1 MLSFSQ
7 YNEMRCSIL
16 ANTTNKFFSKVTLV
30 PPPLKRLSFPP
41 IKDAAV
47 YEGEPF
53 LNYGD
58 YNQVLASAD
67 SSGKQFIS
75 LFGFKNV
82 NITPTQWKT
91 VNSVKFILSSSS
103 ISSEL
108 NRIELFTIDDD
119 TTWNES
125 DVNWKLKPTYSAT
138 AINNTEYPAGSTS
151 IAFDLTDYFLKTF
164 GNPSN
169 KEFGFAMKAKYD
181 TSSIVSFYSKEAIS
195 SLSPVL
201 VISYYDMGVTPVIA
215 SINGNILPSFGI
227 PDADIVCSVTP
238 EGQYT
243 RVDIDATID
252 PLKSSITTDI
262 DSSILVKQRYF
273 EFLNG
278 TVEPLKNTLTAVE
291 INGNC
296 FGVDYINTDING
308 SIADPK
314 QNLTAVDIDGSV
326 TLKDSAS
333 VVDIN
338 GTADPAKFILNPVD
352 IDSTVT
358 PEKRYTNADIAGS
371 IKCSGPIT
379 NVDIACSIIHEISID
394 PVEINGSI
402 ADPKQTLTAVDI
414 DGNIVGVILPANSTD
429 IDGAVTA
436 GTGAFTP
443 IDIDGNIV
451 GVILPANSTDID
463 CSTDPAKNKLTS
475 VDIDGTIAIKGL
487 FTPVDID
494 CNFEPSYAID
504 NPPEISCSVDVIP
517 AVVVDID
524 CTVHAVQRPV
534 TDIDCSIITIQR
546 KAVFINSSIIAS
558 AYTNTD
564 INSEVIALGSTQVDI
579 NCSLNYNLSGGKSYT
594 FIV

>member
-1 MLSFSQ
+1 
-7 YNEMRCSIL
+7 MRCSIL

-201 VISYYDMGVTPVIA
+201 VISYYDMGVTPAIA

-243 RVDIDATID
+243 DAVGG
-252 PLKSSITTDI
+252 ITTVEEKWIGTYTGLLFSDASNAYLTS
-262 DSSILVKQRYF
+262 DLGVLLKYLDFGILVAGKPSLPLL
-273 EFLNG
+273 LNV
-278 TVEPLKNTLTAVE
+278 TNTTSYLLK
-291 INGNC
+291 
-296 FGVDYINTDING
+296 F
-308 SIADPK
+308 SIA
-314 QNLTAVDIDGSV
+314 L
-326 TLKDSAS
+326 
-333 VVDIN
+333 
-338 GTADPAKFILNPVD
+338 
-352 IDSTVT
+352 
-358 PEKRYTNADIAGS
+358 
-371 IKCSGPIT
+371 
-379 NVDIACSIIHEISID
+379 
-394 PVEINGSI
+394 
-402 ADPKQTLTAVDI
+402 
-414 DGNIVGVILPANSTD
+414 IVS
-429 IDGAVTA
+429 
-436 GTGAFTP
+436 
-443 IDIDGNIV
+443 
-451 GVILPANSTDID
+451 
-463 CSTDPAKNKLTS
+463 
-475 VDIDGTIAIKGL
+475 
-487 FTPVDID
+487 
-494 CNFEPSYAID
+494 
-504 NPPEISCSVDVIP
+504 
-517 AVVVDID
+517 
-524 CTVHAVQRPV
+524 
-534 TDIDCSIITIQR
+534 
-546 KAVFINSSIIAS
+546 
-558 AYTNTD
+558 
-564 INSEVIALGSTQVDI
+564 
-579 NCSLNYNLSGGKSYT
+579 
-594 FIV
+594 